1 MAQEPLRAED
11 IERRAFMLL
20 SAARSA
26 LEVAGEALRMSDE
39 RKAEVVVVEGPGLV
53 IDGLRM
59 EQNHDGLLSRR
70 GVIGAQAFLSN
81 LVVVENCIVRLSRTK
96 GLNPDLVAKA
106 EAAAL
111 AVRQVVDRKLR
122 NTAEHVDDRVIRFEG
137 GLIVSTFFEGDLF
150 CSTRDDGSIGGIAVT
165 RDTLEA
171 VTAALDGIFWS
182 QETIAAMQAR
192 RPRRL

>member
-1 MAQEPLRAED
+1 MAQETLIPEYV
-11 IERRAFMLL
+11 ERRAFMLL

-26 LEVAGEALRMSDE
+26 LEVAGEALQMSDE
-39 RKAEVVVVEGPGLV
+39 RKAEVVAIEGPGLV

-59 EQNHDGLLSRR
+59 EQNRNGLLSRR

-96 GLNPDLVAKA
+96 GLNPDLVARA
-106 EAAAL
+106 EAAVS

-122 NTAEHVDDRVIRFEG
+122 NTAEHVDDRVTRFEG
-137 GLIVSTFFEGDLF
+137 GLIVNTFFEGDLF
-150 CSTRDDGSIGGIAVT
+150 CSTLDDGSIGGIAVT

-171 VTAALDGIFWS
+171 VTGALDGIFWS
-182 QETIAAMQAR
+182 QQAVAALQAR
-192 RPRRL
+192 RPKRV